1 MLYSIKHKTIFE
13 FETAPESVFQRL
25 HLTPL
30 ANSNQKIVQ
39 WDIAIE
45 GGSIELNAHDY
56 HGNCVLLCQHSLKS
70 NIMKIVCS
78 GEVEVKDTNGIVG
91 MHDNSIPLAL
101 FNNFT
106 PLTNFGPFTKKLKR
120 EILNFQASNN
130 YGELDVLH
138 ELSSRISKKI
148 QYTKGQTNIDTT
160 AEMALK
166 LGLGVCQ
173 DHVHAFLSVTRL
185 LGFKSRYASGY
196 LMMNDNT
203 VQEAS
208 HAWAEVYVSNLG
220 WVGFDVSNGI
230 SPNDQYVKLATGF
243 DFSDVTPFSGI
254 RYGDGNEKVSTRI
267 TIHQQ

>member
-39 WDIAIE
+39 WDIAID
-45 GGSIELNAHDY
+45 GGSIELNTHDY

-70 NIMKIVCS
+70 NIMNIVCS

-106 PLTNFGPFTKKLKR
+106 PLTNFGPLTKKLKR
-120 EILNFQASNN
+120 DMLNFQASNN

-148 QYTKGQTNIDTT
+148 QYTN
-160 AEMALK
+160 
-166 LGLGVCQ
+166 
-173 DHVHAFLSVTRL
+173 FR
-185 LGFKSRYASGY
+185 
-196 LMMNDNT
+196 
-203 VQEAS
+203 
-208 HAWAEVYVSNLG
+208 W
-220 WVGFDVSNGI
+220 
-230 SPNDQYVKLATGF
+230 
-243 DFSDVTPFSGI
+243 
-254 RYGDGNEKVSTRI
+254 
-267 TIHQQ
+267 